1 MPVIGKVMEV
11 ILYVQDMN
19 TQVAFYRDVL
29 VMINTCTGHEQANV
43 SVKPMR
49 LSAPLHSIQ

>member
-1 MPVIGKVMEV
+1 MEV

-19 TQVAFYRDVL
+19 TQVAIYRDVPGI
-29 VMINTCTGHEQANV
+29 INMCTGHEQANV